1 MLEPVK
7 GYCPTENKEKT
18 IYVEYLT
25 ARSMKSIEKTKGRFE
40 CDNKECKNTANCPIY
55 QNAKNG
61 EKISLI

>member
-25 ARSMKSIEKTKGRFE
+25 SKTMKSVEKIKGRFE
-40 CDNKECKNTANCPIY
+40 CDNKNCKNISNCPIY
-55 QNAKNG
+55 KNAKNS
-61 EKISLI
+61 EKIALI